1 MYKIGFVGGPCSG
14 KTKCLPLLKNK
25 LQADGYKVFIIEESA
40 TEISLSGIVPSDD
53 IPMQFF
59 QECILRNQLFKE
71 EMYQDLEK
79 IIDTNKIIFLF
90 DRTIMDGQLYLPEMI
105 FNAMLYKYGL
115 DRQQAFDRYNMIIH
129 MTTVADKLR
138 NKYEYQGSEHCKNS
152 ARRETPEEAIII
164 DKNSKKL
171 FSAHKNFH
179 IIENFENVND
189 KINYIYE
196 LIKKNI
202 EKETK
207 KEE

>member
-14 KTKCLPLLKNK
+14 KTKCLPLLREK
-25 LQADGYKVFIIEESA
+25 LQKDGYKVFIIEESA
-40 TEISLSGIVPSDD
+40 TEISLSGIVPSQD

-79 IIDTNKIIFLF
+79 IIDTSKIILLL
-90 DRTIMDGQLYLPEMI
+90 DRTIMDGQLYLPEMV
-105 FNAMLYKYGL
+105 FNAMLYSYGYNK
-115 DRQQAFDRYNMIIH
+115 QKAFDQYDMILH
-129 MTTVADKLR
+129 MTTVADKLK

-152 ARRETPEEAIII
+152 ARRETPEEAIVI

-171 FSAHKNFH
+171 FSTHKNFH
-179 IIENFENVND
+179 IIENFNNVND
-189 KINYIYE
+189 KIDYIYE
-196 LIKKNI
+196 LIKDNI
-202 EKETK
+202 SK